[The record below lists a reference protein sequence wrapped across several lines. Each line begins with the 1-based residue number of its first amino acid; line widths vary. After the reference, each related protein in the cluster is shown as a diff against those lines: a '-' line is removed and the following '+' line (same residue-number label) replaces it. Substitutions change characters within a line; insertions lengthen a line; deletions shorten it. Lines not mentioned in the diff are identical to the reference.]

1 MQRKKPR
8 KLKKRKNKIRVVDAA
23 HSPLFHTAV
32 PVRNRGL
39 CVYSGSRSRNFKSLR
54 SRSGT
59 SAVIFQNRHLH
70 IETTKIQEGV
80 LELRLRIYKNEF

>member
-39 CVYSGSRSRNFKSLR
+39 CVYSGESEQKFL
-54 SRSGT
+54 
-59 SAVIFQNRHLH
+59 I
-70 IETTKIQEGV
+70 TKIQEWYACSDFSK
-80 LELRLRIYKNEF
+80 LSFAY